1 MWKCVITYKIAGRNH
16 NEHEKGVNRIYS
28 GRRTLLIFSRRH
40 RFFDPAAN
48 AAAVHQ
54 TKIDTAADTYI
65 VKAGE
70 LNVRKEPNKQG
81 SIIGTLRSEDSVK
94 VKRLQ
99 GADWAEIDYKGH
111 KAYISTHFLMKQ
123 PVKAVTAKQ
132 TAFIRRLW
140 KPANKG
146 PLKRVKPSM
155 CSAGGSAMTEGLTV
169 NGRTSHTA
177 GKQVM

>member
-1 MWKCVITYKIAGRNH
+1 M
-16 NEHEKGVNRIYS
+16 
-28 GRRTLLIFSRRH
+28 
-40 RFFDPAAN
+40 
-48 AAAVHQ
+48 
-54 TKIDTAADTYI
+54 
-65 VKAGE
+65 KAGE

-81 SIIGTLRSEDSVK
+81 RIIGTLRSEDSVK

-132 TAFIRRLW
+132 TDFYTPTLETG
-140 KPANKG
+140 KKG